1 MEEPSSY
8 VLLRVVLAVASI
20 PPLLFGL
27 GATISGKYAAR
38 YAAVLSRASVRLTPE
53 LNYLLKP
60 LGLYVMMFGVLMG
73 YAMIF
78 PAESSSIITWGAAVL
93 FLRAIQR
100 IVISRELQKLFNI
113 PVGLNLLHC
122 AYLFLLALTLVLLRP
137 K

>member
-1 MEEPSSY
+1 MGEPSSY
-8 VLLRVVLAVASI
+8 VLLRVVLALASI

-38 YAAVLSRASVRLTPE
+38 YAAVLSRASVTLTPQ

-73 YAMIF
+73 YAMVY
-78 PAESSSIITWGAAVL
+78 PSESSPIIAWGAAVL

-100 IVISRELQKLFNI
+100 LVITRELQKLFNI
-113 PVGLNLLHC
+113 PLRLNLLHC
-122 AYLFLLALTLVLLRP
+122 AYLFLLALTLILLRP